1 VNSLLRLALLLCLLP
16 FGACTTL
23 GGAIDGVVVDTSTG
37 KPLPGAFVIAQWTR
51 KGSDGYGSRSSCPHL
66 EVVQADAQGRYR
78 IPEVPVDVTLGSER
92 WVFGYLQGYA
102 NDLPASDDEKR
113 VAMKAFKGT
122 GGERRESFR
131 TYSSLRDCSRWNDF
145 EGSMAL
151 IRKLRPLFNALDEE
165 SKVLRLTNTERNQP
179 GRFARSLQELEES
192 LSIDMESRERNGARM
207 PSSKPINL
215 QHE

>member
-37 KPLPGAFVIAQWTR
+37 KPLRGAFVIAQWTR

-78 IPEVPVDVTLGSER
+78 IPEVSVDVTHGSDR

-113 VAMKAFKGT
+113 VAMKPFKGT
-122 GGERRESFR
+122 ADERLTSYR
-131 TYSSLRDCSRWNDF
+131 TYGYLGVCVAPEQR
-145 EGSMAL
+145 L
-151 IRKLRPLFNALDEE
+151 QKLKPLFQAIDEE
-165 SKVLRLTNTERNQP
+165 SKTLVTRGGKTSD
-179 GRFARSLQELEES
+179 SLGYVQSLEEDLLIWKRS
-192 LSIDMESRERNGARM
+192 QE
-207 PSSKPINL
+207 K
-215 QHE
+215 